1 MTIGWEGLGNL
12 SQLGDMTAEV
22 EGDTGDLV
30 GQWWTILHIHTRA
43 GMMWQ
48 GCKKVNHPSMGS
60 GWHAQIGTSLGMKG
74 PRGSRVVRGVPWATM
89 RDRSQ

>member
-1 MTIGWEGLGNL
+1 MIFGQEGGHLGW
-12 SQLGDMTAEV
+12 LGDMMAEAEV
-22 EGDTGDLV
+22 DTGDLV

-60 GWHAQIGTSLGMKG
+60 GWHAQICAGLGT
-74 PRGSRVVRGVPWATM
+74 RGSGVVQGVPWATT
-89 RDRSQ
+89 RDGSQ